1 MFEVLGQTYLI
12 ILRHH
17 SIKLRWEYN
26 ILLLSIPGQG
36 IQNSRLRDWGY
47 AMNATG
53 WIGTRRLFWIIIPD
67 PDAAPFPYVITFVIL
82 IVPGVHS
89 AQNHKL
95 SRILYDTRPYH
106 SRKLNAL
113 ALPSYRSM
121 ELQLLHGNR
130 AQVQIYLPPSWREE
144 LRDAAFP
151 VLVEVWV
158 KGLLENKKI
167 IFKQNL
173 KTNIEY

>member
-1 MFEVLGQTYLI
+1 MEI
-12 ILRHH
+12 I
-17 SIKLRWEYN
+17 
-26 ILLLSIPGQG
+26 
-36 IQNSRLRDWGY
+36 
-47 AMNATG
+47 
-53 WIGTRRLFWIIIPD
+53 FWMIIPD
-67 PDAAPFPYVITFVIL
+67 PDAAPIPYVITFVVL

-106 SRKLNAL
+106 SKKLNEL

-151 VLVEVWV
+151 VLVEV
-158 KGLLENKKI
+158 
-167 IFKQNL
+167 
-173 KTNIEY
+173 